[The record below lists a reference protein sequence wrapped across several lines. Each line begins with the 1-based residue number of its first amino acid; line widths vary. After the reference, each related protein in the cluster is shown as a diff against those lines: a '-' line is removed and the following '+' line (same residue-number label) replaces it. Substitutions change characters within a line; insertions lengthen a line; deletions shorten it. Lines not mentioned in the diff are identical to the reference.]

1 MARSDLIIPF
11 TVLGAAFPRH
21 ATLNIPS
28 MLYDRRELNVNFV
41 FNLSLFH
48 GGDWYSKGDENSP
61 PLFSRRRRDK
71 GSTERRRGEGHF
83 SFWHLPPFRGT
94 SLAENESR
102 KRRGPRGIIASSFSP
117 PFFALG
123 NGTRFLFSPLQ
134 ANIRVLFPLGD
145 KKRLFSIL
153 SPVEILLYA
162 TTTSAIRIFIRTSL
176 KAFSLG
182 WGRERSV
189 HAIGC
194 FYARS
199 QIASLF
205 LDSIDNVCLVGL
217 ARRTFTVL
225 RFWSLSLTKKKISRG
240 RGLK

>member
-134 ANIRVLFPLGD
+134 ANIRVLFPLGG

-153 SPVEILLYA
+153 FTGGNS
-162 TTTSAIRIFIRTSL
+162 SL
-176 KAFSLG
+176 RDHDF
-182 WGRERSV
+182 R
-189 HAIGC
+189 
-194 FYARS
+194 
-199 QIASLF
+199 
-205 LDSIDNVCLVGL
+205 D
-217 ARRTFTVL
+217 
-225 RFWSLSLTKKKISRG
+225 
-240 RGLK
+240 

>member
-1 MARSDLIIPF
+1 MCKRNCNNSSGFDLWWVVGFVDDSYRFLAIILTVYLQLRSEIIRDNGSIGSYYPFHGSGSRFSSTRDIEYPIYVIWSARIKRKFCFQPIAVP
-11 TVLGAAFPRH
+11 
-21 ATLNIPS
+21 
-28 MLYDRRELNVNFV
+28 
-41 FNLSLFH
+41 

-123 NGTRFLFSPLQ
+123 NGTCFLFSPLQ
-134 ANIRVLFPLGD
+134 ANIRVLFPLGG

-153 SPVEILLYA
+153 FTGGNS
-162 TTTSAIRIFIRTSL
+162 SL
-176 KAFSLG
+176 RDHDF
-182 WGRERSV
+182 R
-189 HAIGC
+189 
-194 FYARS
+194 
-199 QIASLF
+199 
-205 LDSIDNVCLVGL
+205 D
-217 ARRTFTVL
+217 
-225 RFWSLSLTKKKISRG
+225 
-240 RGLK
+240 